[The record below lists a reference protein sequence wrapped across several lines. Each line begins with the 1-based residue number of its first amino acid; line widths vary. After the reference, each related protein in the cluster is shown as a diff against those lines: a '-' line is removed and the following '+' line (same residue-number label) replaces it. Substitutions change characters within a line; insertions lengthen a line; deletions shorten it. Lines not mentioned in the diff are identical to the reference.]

1 LLFAQIAVP
10 ALLHLAPDLLPTYN
24 VPAIDLRVVV
34 ATTLVAALTLV
45 LFGLAP
51 AWRAGRADPALA
63 LRSARAARRKPRS
76 GTRTWCAGRGG
87 DRAGD
92 DSARRRGLLIDSL
105 HQLSKVD
112 SGLRDPEHV
121 LAAKF
126 SLPVPAMRRA
136 RIFLRGM
143 RVKSRSS
150 RGSMPYWR
158 ACTLCRA

>member
-63 LRSARAARRKPRS
+63 LRARAARRKPR
-76 GTRTWCAGRGG
+76 RRAHVCAGRGG

-112 SGLRDPEHV
+112 SGLRDPSTCSPRS
-121 LAAKF
+121 F
-126 SLPVPAMRRA
+126 RCRYRPCGRA